1 MMMFVVA
8 PLVLALQQ
16 RPAPSTPAPP
26 ASPATAVQMGYSIEP
41 ETVTVGDP
49 FRLTVRVHAPRGASV
64 AFPTGPDS
72 GAAVEALD
80 PRQERQGSDTTALDV
95 TATWRIAAWDTGNLP
110 LRFGDITVR
119 LDNHERHIPLSAL
132 TIHVKSVLPAD
143 TAQRIPKPQRAL
155 FEFGRPWWY
164 WLLAALAVIGLIG
177 LFWWWWRRRRKRAEG
192 AVDDPFAD
200 AEGEFERV
208 ERLGL
213 VEAGE
218 RGRYVA
224 LMVEILRT
232 FLSRS
237 IPDAHP
243 SFTTN
248 ELLITVRDNRF
259 VPVNRLAL
267 VLADADLVKFAR
279 RLTTAERARELGA
292 EARGIVAAVHAAEVK
307 AAEEAKRAAEMAP
320 KERAA

>member
-1 MMMFVVA
+1 MMFAVA
-8 PLVLALQQ
+8 PLVLALLQ
-16 RPAPSTPAPP
+16 RPAQPTPAQSTQPGV
-26 ASPATAVQMGYSIEP
+26 AVQMGYAIEP
-41 ETVTVGDP
+41 DTVTVGDP
-49 FRLTVRVHAPRGASV
+49 FRLTVRIHAPRGASID
-64 AFPTGPDS
+64 FPAGPDS

-80 PRQERQGSDTTALDV
+80 PRQERQGPDTTALDV

-110 LRFGDITVR
+110 LRFGDIVVK
-119 LDNHERHIPLSAL
+119 LDNRERRIPLSAL

-155 FEFGRPWWY
+155 FEFGIPWWY
-164 WLLAALAVIGLIG
+164 WLLAALAAIGLIG
-177 LFWWWWRRRRKRAEG
+177 LFWWWWRRRRRRRQDQ
-192 AVDDPFAD
+192 VDDPFTD
-200 AEGEFERV
+200 AEAEFERV

-232 FLSRS
+232 YLSRS

-243 SFTTN
+243 ALTTN
-248 ELLITVRDNRF
+248 ELLIAVRDNRL

-279 RLTTAERARELGA
+279 RATTAERARELGA
-292 EARGIVAAVHAAEVK
+292 EARGIVAAVHAAEIK
-307 AAEEAKRAAEMAP
+307 AAEEAQRAADAMP